1 VTQTFGQN
9 ASGDIYLG
17 PDGNLVVL
25 SGINAVAAACRTA
38 TLAQLGE
45 MVLATTQGIP
55 NFSAIWTGTPEYNI
69 WKSYILSTLQNV
81 NGVQAVNSLTLSV
94 DGNTISYT
102 ANITTIYGSTT
113 VNG

>member
-69 WKSYILSTLQNV
+69 WKSYILSTL
-81 NGVQAVNSLTLSV
+81 SV